1 MSIASELATGAE
13 APFWQGLLDGKLALQ
28 RCKGCKSW
36 HWPAVWR
43 CSACGSWEHVWEDVA
58 MRGEIYT
65 WTRNWHPFGGLE
77 ALEKPFVIV
86 VVKLDG
92 AHGARLMGILDG
104 ETTDVAIGQKVTGR
118 VAQTPY
124 ADRSVPAIRWSRA

>member
-1 MSIASELATGAE
+1 
-13 APFWQGLLDGKLALQ
+13 
-28 RCKGCKSW
+28 
-36 HWPAVWR
+36 
-43 CSACGSWEHVWEDVA
+43 

-65 WTRNWHPFGGLE
+65 WTRNWHSFGGLE

-92 AHGARLMGILDG
+92 ADGARLMGILEGD
-104 ETTDVAIGQKVTGR
+104 TSDVAIGCKVTGR
-118 VAQTPY
+118 VGQTLY